1 MPTGPVSLG
10 TGAVFRQL
18 AQPYDCRTN
27 ATQEAKPYKQDPEIV
42 SMTNLVAAFQRND
55 INEFERILRTN
66 K

>member
-1 MPTGPVSLG
+1 VCRVSTRVVRRIAL
-10 TGAVFRQL
+10 
-18 AQPYDCRTN
+18 
-27 ATQEAKPYKQDPEIV
+27 QEAKPYKQDPEIV